1 MLEGASESAPR
12 CAAAA
17 RGAVPAA
24 QGAPQAFAGV
34 AAMCEA
40 SPGARPALVLQRRSS
55 FPNQTESAI
64 EQSDIQVTVRYHDF
78 GRFKVCR

>member
-1 MLEGASESAPR
+1 MKPADGKIGGIIMLERASESAPR

-40 SPGARPALVLQRRSS
+40 SPGARPATQKFISK
-55 FPNQTESAI
+55 
-64 EQSDIQVTVRYHDF
+64 SD
-78 GRFKVCR
+78 